1 MAKKAAVKEV
11 QDVSAMEQ
19 FKKASII
26 AQRVFNVPT
35 PNEDQVFA
43 IYDYVLEDFADDED
57 EQKSVINDLLG
68 CVDVAKQVFVTET
81 PSTEAVIGIYERVFV
96 DDEE

>member
-11 QDVSAMEQ
+11 QDVNATEQ
-19 FKKASII
+19 FKKASTI
-26 AQRVFNVPT
+26 AQRVFNTPT

-43 IYDYVLEDFADDED
+43 IYDYVLEDFGDDED
-57 EQKSVINDLLG
+57 EQKAVINDLLG
-68 CVDVAKQVFVTET
+68 CVDVAKQVFLTES
-81 PSTEAVIGIYERVFV
+81 PSVDSIIGIYERVFV